1 MASIINVDIKDVIQ
15 MTEFDLLRTKQ
26 QLRLYVY
33 VFRYNEIVF

>member
-33 VFRYNEIVF
+33 VLRYNEIVF